1 MLQFR
6 KFWVEDFDR
15 KMRDILQDKVSF
27 KDKVTQSIRL
37 YFPYFIALVVLGL
50 ILWHIFDL
58 LIGDKSLMV
67 LLTLWEQEDLL
78 QESIKFYRRQNAYLQ
93 KEIFELIGG

>member
-1 MLQFR
+1 MLEFY
-6 KFWVEDFDR
+6 KFLARGIKVRDVLQGKINLKDR
-15 KMRDILQDKVSF
+15 LL
-27 KDKVTQSIRL
+27 QSIRL
-37 YFPYFIALVVLGL
+37 YFPYLVALVLLALV
-50 ILWHIFDL
+50 LWHIFDL

-78 QESIKFYRRQNAYLQ
+78 EESVKFYKRQNAYLQ

>member
-1 MLQFR
+1 
-6 KFWVEDFDR
+6 
-15 KMRDILQDKVSF
+15 MRDVLQGKINL
-27 KDKVTQSIRL
+27 KDRLLQSIRL
-37 YFPYFIALVVLGL
+37 YFPYLVALVLLALV
-50 ILWHIFDL
+50 LWHIFDL

-78 QESIKFYRRQNAYLQ
+78 EESVKFYKRQNAYLQ

>member
-1 MLQFR
+1 MQENLDKQA
-6 KFWVEDFDR
+6 
-15 KMRDILQDKVSF
+15 ILGDKINERLPL
-27 KDKVTQSIRL
+27 KARLAQTYRL
-37 YFPYFIALVVLGL
+37 YFPYFIALVVLAL

-78 QESIKFYRRQNAYLQ
+78 EASVKFYKQQNAYLQ
-93 KEIFELIGG
+93 KEIFELVGG